1 MLEDGTALNIEGLGD
16 AERVELFNLA
26 KEGAKVE
33 ELPQK
38 FNTLEVDTEGAA
50 DRRKALAI

>member
-38 FNTLEVDTEGAA
+38 FNTLEVNTEGAA
-50 DRRKALAI
+50 ERRKALAI